1 MHELAAATATD
12 SSVLLMQARARER
25 RSGMAQGDGS
35 ELSGMSSERLSPC
48 AEGEGNGADL
58 QSEPAGYSKGRAPGN
73 GKNNGKESG
82 K

>member
-1 MHELAAATATD
+1 
-12 SSVLLMQARARER
+12 
-25 RSGMAQGDGS
+25 MAQGDVS
-35 ELSGMSSERLSPC
+35 ELCGMSSDWISPC
-48 AEGEGNGADL
+48 AESEGNGADL